1 MKLYACKV
9 EHKPYRETN
18 EIEITENIFVVD
30 GYSFGDR
37 LLDGVLFEVEFK
49 DDKVVSVKVE
59 EESEDYFDNLNQE
72 KWLREA
78 KRYAQK
84 TLDSGDEVDIPDFLK
99 KKYFVNRNAVYLK

>member
-49 DDKVVSVKVE
+49 DDKVTNVKVE
-59 EESEDYFDNLNQE
+59 EASEDYFDDLNTV
-72 KWLREA
+72 KWLKIA
-78 KRYAQK
+78 KDYAQRV
-84 TLDSGDEVDIPDFLK
+84 LDDGDEVDIPDYLK
-99 KKYFVNRNAVYLK
+99 KKYYINRNVAYLK